1 MSANQNSTFES
12 AARGTARRGGG
23 YERPASGRS
32 NFELYSWLFMR
43 VSGLVLIFLALYH
56 LFWWNIV
63 IGVAHLDADLV
74 RERWTNPFNRLY
86 NVALCVFAMLHGING
101 LRYSI
106 EDYVR
111 KPGRQVFVKGLA
123 YTVLL
128 SIMAWGVFA
137 LLTFD
142 PAIQAPAR

>member
-1 MSANQNSTFES
+1 MNQETMYDV
-12 AARGTARRGGG
+12 AARGAPRSGGG
-23 YERPASGRS
+23 FERPKTARS

-43 VSGLVLIFLALYH
+43 VSGLILIFLSLYH
-56 LFWWNIV
+56 LVWWNLV
-63 IGVAHLDADLV
+63 VGVEHLDADMV

-111 KPGRQVFVKGLA
+111 KPGRQVAVKAVA
-123 YTVLL
+123 YTLLL
-128 SIMAWGVFA
+128 SVMAWGVFA

-142 PAIQAPAR
+142 PTVQAR

>member
-1 MSANQNSTFES
+1 MNQETMYDVAS
-12 AARGTARRGGG
+12 RGAARRGGG
-23 YERPASGRS
+23 FERPNAGSS

-43 VSGLVLIFLALYH
+43 VSGLVLIFLSLYH
-56 LFWWNIV
+56 LVWWNLV
-63 IGVAHLDADLV
+63 VGVEHIDADMV

-86 NVALCVFAMLHGING
+86 NVALCVFAMLHGLNG

-111 KPGRQVFVKGLA
+111 KPGRQVAVKAVA
-123 YTVLL
+123 YTLLL
-128 SIMAWGVFA
+128 SVMAWGVFA

-142 PAIQAPAR
+142 PTIQAR

>member
-1 MSANQNSTFES
+1 MSTSQEGLYKVAV
-12 AARGTARRGGG
+12 RGAPRRGGG
-23 YERPASGRS
+23 FERPSAARS

-43 VSGLVLIFLALYH
+43 VSGIVLIFLSLYH
-56 LFWWNIV
+56 LVWWNLV
-63 IGVAHLDADLV
+63 VGVEHLDADMV

-86 NVALCVFAMLHGING
+86 NVALCVFAMLHGLNG

-111 KPGRQVFVKGLA
+111 KPGRQVAVKAIA
-123 YTVLL
+123 YSLLL
-128 SIMAWGVFA
+128 SVMAWGVFA

-142 PAIQAPAR
+142 PTIQAR

>member
-1 MSANQNSTFES
+1 MSSDGNSTYES
-12 AARGTARRGGG
+12 ATRGAARRGGG
-23 YERPASGRS
+23 YQRPASGRS

-43 VSGLVLIFLALYH
+43 VSGLVLIFLSLYH
-56 LFWWNIV
+56 LVWWNLV
-63 IGVAHLDADLV
+63 VGVHHLDADLV

-101 LRYSI
+101 LRYSL
-106 EDYVR
+106 EDYIR
-111 KPGRQVFVKGLA
+111 KPGRQVAAKAFA
-123 YTVLL
+123 YTLLL

>member
-1 MSANQNSTFES
+1 MNQETIYNV
-12 AARGTARRGGG
+12 AVRGAPRSGGG
-23 YERPASGRS
+23 FERPKTARS

-43 VSGLVLIFLALYH
+43 VSGLVLIFLSLYH
-56 LFWWNIV
+56 LVWWNLV
-63 IGVAHLDADLV
+63 VGVEHLDADMV

-111 KPGRQVFVKGLA
+111 KPGPQVAVKAVA
-123 YTVLL
+123 YTLLL
-128 SIMAWGVFA
+128 SVMAWGVFA

-142 PAIQAPAR
+142 PTIQAR

>member
-1 MSANQNSTFES
+1 MGAT
-12 AARGTARRGGG
+12 ATPARGAARRGGG
-23 YERPASGRS
+23 YGRPRQDARS

-43 VSGLVLIFLALYH
+43 VSGLLLIFLSLYH
-56 LFWWNIV
+56 LWWWNLV
-63 IGVAHLDADLV
+63 IGVEHLDADMV

-86 NVALCVFAMLHGING
+86 NVALCVFAMLHGTNG

-111 KPGRQVFVKGLA
+111 RPGWQLFVKGIA
-123 YTVLL
+123 YTLL
-128 SIMAWGVFA
+128 MSVMAWGVFA

-142 PAIQAPAR
+142 PGITAPR

>member
-1 MSANQNSTFES
+1 MSSQESTYK
-12 AARGTARRGGG
+12 AAVRGAPRRGGG
-23 YERPASGRS
+23 FERPAAGRS
-32 NFELYSWLFMR
+32 NFELYSWVFMR

-56 LFWWNIV
+56 LVWWNLV
-63 IGVAHLDADLV
+63 VGVAHLDADLV

-86 NVALCVFAMLHGING
+86 NVALCAFAMLHGING

-123 YTVLL
+123 YVVLL
-128 SIMAWGVFA
+128 SVMAWGVFA

-142 PAIQAPAR
+142 PAIRAAAR